1 MSADSTSTKEMREVI
16 IKLGGGTFGR
26 VLTSTST
33 NRQFF
38 DAPRRVQMD
47 STSSRC
53 SKRPIFH
60 WWAQCCGLY
69 IIDFNQFKCFH
80 GREDE
85 VPSLVDAVFS
95 NDPYFPRSGV
105 LLDHML
111 NAYEGEA
118 QAIAETNEKGKI
130 VSVAK
135 EFARQ
140 LRMAMDSLKNLTKLL

>member
-26 VLTSTST
+26 VLTSTSSLLVYKSVRRIDNSLMLQAEFRWT
-33 NRQFF
+33 QLVH
-38 DAPRRVQMD
+38 DALKDQD
-47 STSSRC
+47 S
-53 SKRPIFH
+53 I
-60 WWAQCCGLY
+60 
-69 IIDFNQFKCFH
+69 
-80 GREDE
+80 DE
-85 VPSLVDAVFS
+85 VPSLVDAVIS

-118 QAIAETNEKGKI
+118 QAIAETNQKGKI

>member
-26 VLTSTST
+26 VLTSTS
-33 NRQFF
+33 
-38 DAPRRVQMD
+38 
-47 STSSRC
+47 
-53 SKRPIFH
+53 
-60 WWAQCCGLY
+60 CCGLY